1 MTFNIAHIVGARPNY
16 MKVAPVMRSLANYQ
30 VVQRL
35 VDTGQH
41 YDDMMAGQFFRDL
54 GLGEPDVHLG
64 VGSGSHAS
72 QTAGIMVA
80 FETWLERN
88 SVQAVLVVGD
98 VNSTLA
104 GALVAAKAG
113 VPVVH
118 VEAGLRSRD
127 RSMPE
132 EINRLLTDQ
141 LSTLCLCPSEDA
153 VANLLA
159 EGVDQSRIDL
169 VGNVMIDSLMTHL
182 PAARDARLAD
192 RLGLPKGK
200 YALVTLHRPSNVDR
214 ADRLLRILQQLNTL
228 AESMPVVFPLHPRTQ
243 ASAQRFG
250 VKSAMTR
257 ISVMKPLGYVA
268 MLSLMESARVVIT
281 DSGGVQEE
289 TTILGVPC
297 LTLRENTERP
307 ITITEGSNRLV
318 HPDSADLSAI
328 ALQVRANG
336 SRKPRLWDG
345 RAGERA
351 AASIARTFSLSQLS

>member
-1 MTFNIAHIVGARPNY
+1 MTFNIAHVVGARPNY
-16 MKVAPVMRSLANYQ
+16 MKVAPVMRSLATYQ

-41 YDDMMAGQFFRDL
+41 YDDSMAGRFIRDL

-72 QTAGIMVA
+72 QTARIMIE

-104 GALVAAKAG
+104 GAIVAAKAG
-113 VPVVH
+113 IPVVH

-141 LSTLCLCPSEDA
+141 LSMLCLCPSEDA
-153 VANLLA
+153 AANLLA
-159 EGVDQSRIDL
+159 EGVDPSRIDL

-182 PAARDARLAD
+182 PAARDARVAD
-192 RLGLPKGK
+192 RLGLPEGS

-214 ADRLLRILQQLNTL
+214 VDRLRHILQQLNTL
-228 AESMPVVFPLHPRTQ
+228 AESMPIVFPLHPRTQ
-243 ASAQRFG
+243 ASVERFG
-250 VKSAMTR
+250 VMNAMTR
-257 ISVMKPLGYVA
+257 IRVTKPLGYVE

-289 TTILGVPC
+289 TTVLGVPC

-307 ITITEGSNRLV
+307 ITVSEGTNRLV
-318 HPDSADLSAI
+318 HPDGAELAAT
-328 ALQVRANG
+328 ALEARRNG
-336 SRKPRLWDG
+336 CRTPRLWDG
-345 RAGERA
+345 HAGERA
-351 AASIARTFSLSQLS
+351 AASIARKFCLSQL